1 MGPWDDEVKNG
12 FDDMFDLDRDGK
24 LDFDERSMQLDFMSH
39 EFDDD
44 YSDNNDFE
52 DNDFDDD

>member
-44 YSDNNDFE
+44 YSDNNDF
-52 DNDFDDD
+52 DDD